1 MSTSSISYRSLM
13 YLVVVIVLYLFAED
27 FSSIFDIGNRVL

>member
-1 MSTSSISYRSLM
+1 M